1 VASTAGEQATFT
13 FTGTDLRWI
22 GFRGPQAGIARV
34 SLDGVFIQQIDF
46 YATAEEVQAGVFQTT
61 GLASGNH
68 TLMIEVTGTKNP
80 DSTGTFVVVDA
91 FDVAPLV
98 AGTVSISSPPSG
110 AAVSGTIMI
119 TVNVSGGTV
128 AGVQYRL
135 DGANLGAE
143 VTAAPYSMS
152 WDTTTT
158 GSASH
163 TLTAVARFAAGN
175 TATSSPVGVTV
186 FNSPPGQ
193 TRFEDTDP
201 SISFTAGWTPDTTLR
216 AWSGGSAMLSTTA
229 GARATFTFSGTS
241 AYWIGFRGPQAGIAR
256 VYVDGIVVS
265 DIDTYSS
272 FEQVQ
277 ATLFQA
283 TGLAAGTH
291 TMTIE
296 VTGSKNPASTN
307 AYVVVDA
314 FD

>member
-1 VASTAGEQATFT
+1 
-13 FTGTDLRWI
+13 
-22 GFRGPQAGIARV
+22 
-34 SLDGVFIQQIDF
+34 
-46 YATAEEVQAGVFQTT
+46 
-61 GLASGNH
+61 
-68 TLMIEVTGTKNP
+68 
-80 DSTGTFVVVDA
+80 
-91 FDVAPLV
+91 
-98 AGTVSISSPPSG
+98 
-110 AAVSGTIMI
+110 MI
-119 TVNVSGGTV
+119 TVNASGGTV

-143 VTAAPYSMS
+143 VTAAPYSIS
-152 WDTTTT
+152 WDTTTA

-193 TRFEDTDP
+193 TRFEDTDS
-201 SISFTAGWTPDTTLR
+201 SITFTAGWTRDTALR
-216 AWSGGSAMLSTTA
+216 AWSGGSAMLSTAA

-256 VYVDGIVVS
+256 VYVDDIVAS
-265 DIDTYSS
+265 DIDAYSS

-291 TMTIE
+291 TLTIE
-296 VTGSKNPASTN
+296 VTGTSNPASTN
-307 AYVVVDA
+307 SYVVVDA